1 MARARDSTTL
11 LETLTHA
18 HLTALAARV
27 SQRALHF
34 KNTPPFDRP
43 TSHQV
48 LEALELFGKH
58 LVRRSLT
65 ERRLGLG
72 HNSLY
77 LGRHGY
83 LRARELQCD
92 MDWADG
98 VVSTHPGPQD
108 TLQGQKKTIFF
119 LYMSTTTVRC
129 CVNPQ
134 YGVNWGFITLH
145 NSTAPCTL

>member
-1 MARARDSTTL
+1 M
-11 LETLTHA
+11 
-18 HLTALAARV
+18 
-27 SQRALHF
+27 
-34 KNTPPFDRP
+34 
-43 TSHQV
+43 
-48 LEALELFGKH
+48 ELFGKH

-83 LRARELQCD
+83 LRTRELRCD

-108 TLQGQKKTIFF
+108 ALQGQKNNF
-119 LYMSTTTVRC
+119 LPLYDYYY
-129 CVNPQ
+129 CVVLREPSVQ
-134 YGVNWGFITLH
+134 GQLGFRNIT
-145 NSTAPCTL
+145 